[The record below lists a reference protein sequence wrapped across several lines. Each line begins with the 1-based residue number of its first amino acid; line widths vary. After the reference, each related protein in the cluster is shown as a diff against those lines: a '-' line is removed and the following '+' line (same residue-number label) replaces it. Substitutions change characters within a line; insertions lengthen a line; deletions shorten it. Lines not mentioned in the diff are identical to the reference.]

1 MNRQFKKGFML
12 GMFIGFIITSP
23 RRDEWLRKLHCRLT
37 RFRRQIMNGK
47 KDHSL

>member
-23 RRDEWLRKLHCRLT
+23 HREEWMRKLYCRLN
-37 RFRRQIMNGK
+37 RFRRQIMNDK
-47 KDHSL
+47 KIHSL